1 MTEKKEEVKGKR
13 KAKRAQSAGK
23 NVVATNRP
31 ELLVTVVGRDKAA
44 YYVDLIQSFD
54 VNLQV
59 ISLAYGTADEKMLG
73 YLGLTDN
80 EKAVIFSVIQE
91 EKIPDA
97 LATLSDKFNTI
108 KNGKGIA
115 YTVPLTSVIGSL
127 IYGFLCNNR
136 KVVKEDA
143 GNKE

>member
-1 MTEKKEEVKGKR
+1 MTEKQEKTKR
-13 KAKRAQSAGK
+13 KAKKAQNTGK
-23 NVVATNRP
+23 NVVTQNRP
-31 ELLVTVVGRDKAA
+31 ELLVTVVGRDKASF
-44 YYVDLIQSFD
+44 YEDLIQSFD
-54 VNLQV
+54 VNLQAV
-59 ISLAYGTADEKMLG
+59 SLAYGTADEKMLR
-73 YLGLTDN
+73 YLGLGDN

-97 LATLSDKFNTI
+97 LHVLSEKFNTT

-136 KVVKEDA
+136 KMIKNAGKE
-143 GNKE
+143 